1 MRRALTQVYN
11 RRAMIRRLS
20 TKWVLT
26 VLAAVVLPFLGFAWY
41 VDKEVAEWNAT
52 DVQYDLL
59 SIAGEMAD
67 RLDSEIREHQ
77 LDIEMWGTIPFTEWT
92 TGKYGGDEV
101 DFVPT
106 LEGMFDQFIQSRHY
120 YDLLLAVDASGR
132 LVASNTHG
140 PDGQPLSQDVL
151 DNVDAHDYPAD
162 EWFQRALDGEPAL
175 VDHHRSDLLPPKNT
189 APGSHPENYHIGFAV
204 PVYSQLDPEKIV
216 GVVYGLMNW
225 SHIQHDLLRPV
236 RPSIPGLASPDLYRS
251 SYAWLWMSDANTII
265 GHQDPELY
273 TRKVGEPPIDLPQ
286 LVEAA
291 RGKDWG
297 MYPAY
302 SFRGVEKTAAFRRC
316 ARPEQ
321 GGFGWVLGVGVDD
334 LDIEEPVNE
343 LHRLLVAAS
352 LSALGFVIAGTV
364 IVARRTT
371 RPILLLKEQTER
383 IAQGDLEARVD
394 VHSRDEL
401 GDLAHSFNHMT
412 GELSESR
419 RRLVKAEKD
428 SAWREMARQVAHE
441 IKNPLTPISLSVDLL
456 KRARD
461 EKSPEFDRIFD
472 RTVDLVQRQVEGM
485 RRIASDFS
493 AFAGAHQ
500 PKPEIVDAGSVLGEV
515 LDLNS
520 AWASESGIEVERS
533 IEDLRVFVDRGELRR
548 ILINLVSNALEAMN
562 RGGKLAASVA
572 RVRDPGG
579 DKVEIVVRDTGVGIS
594 TEVRQRLFEPY
605 FTTRT
610 SGTGLGLAIARR
622 LVELMAGTIE
632 ILPNPEGQGTLARV
646 VLPEHRD

>member
-1 MRRALTQVYN
+1 
-11 RRAMIRRLS
+11 MIRRLS

-26 VLAAVVLPFLGFAWY
+26 ALAAVVLPFLGFAWY
-41 VDKEVAEWNAT
+41 VDKEVAKWNAT
-52 DVQYDLL
+52 YVQYDLL

-77 LDIEMWGTIPFTEWT
+77 LDIELWGTIPFTEWT
-92 TGKYGGDEV
+92 TAEYGGQEAA
-101 DFVPT
+101 FVST
-106 LEGMFDQFIQSRHY
+106 LQGMFDQFIETRRY
-120 YDLLLAVDASGR
+120 YDLLVAIDAEGR
-132 LVASNTHG
+132 PVASNTKG
-140 PDGQPLSQDVL
+140 PDRLELSQDVR
-151 DNVDAHDYPAD
+151 DAVEAHDWTGEA
-162 EWFQRALDGEPAL
+162 WFKKAVGGEAAL
-175 VDHHRSDLLPPKNT
+175 VDHHRSDLLPPRNT

-204 PVYSQLDPEKIV
+204 PVRSYLDPEKVV

-225 SHIQHDLLRPV
+225 SHIQQDLLRPI

-265 GHQDPELY
+265 GHQDAELY
-273 TRKVGEPPIDLPQ
+273 AKKVAEPPIDLPQ

-291 RGKDWG
+291 RSKDWG

-302 SFRGVEKTAAFRRC
+302 SFRGLEKTAAFKRC
-316 ARPEQ
+316 AGPEN

-334 LDIEEPVNE
+334 RDIYEMVNA
-343 LHRLLVAAS
+343 LHRLLVAAT
-352 LSALGFVIAGTV
+352 LFALGVVVAGTV

-394 VHSRDEL
+394 VRSRDEL
-401 GDLAHSFNHMT
+401 GDLAQSFNHMT

-461 EKSPEFDRIFD
+461 EKSPQFDVIFD

-493 AFAGAHQ
+493 AFAGTHQ
-500 PKPEIVDAGSVLGEV
+500 PKPEVVDAGSVVDEV
-515 LDLNS
+515 VELNA
-520 AWASESGIEVERS
+520 AWASESGISIDRS
-533 IEDLRVFVDRGELRR
+533 IERVHVFVDRGELRR
-548 ILINLVSNALEAMN
+548 VLINLVSNALEAMS
-562 RGGKLAASVA
+562 RGGTLSVGVA
-572 RVRDPGG
+572 RVADPSGG
-579 DKVEIVVRDTGVGIS
+579 RVEIVVRDTGVGIS

-622 LVELMAGTIE
+622 LVELMSGTIE
-632 ILPNPEGQGTLARV
+632 ILPNPQGQGTLARV
-646 VLPEHRD
+646 VLPEHRP

>member
-1 MRRALTQVYN
+1 MV
-11 RRAMIRRLS
+11 RRLS
-20 TKWVLT
+20 TKWMLT
-26 VLAAVVLPFLGFAWY
+26 ALSAVVLPFLGFAWY
-41 VDKEVAEWNAT
+41 VDKEVAKWNAT
-52 DVQYDLL
+52 YVQYDLL

-67 RLDSEIREHQ
+67 RLDSEIREHR
-77 LDIEMWGTIPFTEWT
+77 LDIELWGTIPFTEWT
-92 TGKYGGDEV
+92 TAKYGGDETA
-101 DFVPT
+101 FVPM
-106 LEGMFDQFIQSRHY
+106 LERMFDQFIRTRRY
-120 YDLLLAVDASGR
+120 YDLLLAIDENGQ
-132 LVASNTHG
+132 LVASNTKG
-140 PDGQPLSQDVL
+140 TEGQPLSQDVL
-151 DNVDAHDYPAD
+151 DNIAAHDYPGD
-162 EWFQRALDGEPAL
+162 DWFQKALRGEAAL
-175 VDHHRSDLLPPKNT
+175 KDHHRSDLLPPRNT

-204 PVYSQLDPEKIV
+204 PVRSQVDPEKVV

-225 SHIQHDLLRPV
+225 SHIQHDLLRPI

-265 GHQDPELY
+265 GHQDAELY

-291 RGKDWG
+291 REKDWG

-302 SFRGVEKTAAFRRC
+302 SFRGLEKTAAFKHC
-316 ARPEQ
+316 AGPDR

-334 LDIEEPVNE
+334 RDIYEMVNE
-343 LHRLLVAAS
+343 LHGLLVAAT
-352 LSALGFVIAGTV
+352 LLALGIVVVGTV
-364 IVARRTT
+364 VVARRTT
-371 RPILLLKEQTER
+371 RPILLLKEQTEK
-383 IAQGDLEARVD
+383 ISKGDLEARVE
-394 VHSRDEL
+394 VRSRDEL
-401 GDLAHSFNHMT
+401 GDLARSFNHMT
-412 GELSESR
+412 VELAESR

-461 EKSPEFDRIFD
+461 EGSPQFDAIFD

-493 AFAGAHQ
+493 AFAGAHR
-500 PKPEIVDAGSVLGEV
+500 PRPEIVDAASVLEEV
-515 LDLNS
+515 LELNS
-520 AWASESGIEVERS
+520 AWASESGIDIERS
-533 IEDLRVFVDRGELRR
+533 IESVRVFVDRGELRR
-548 ILINLVSNALEAMN
+548 VLINLVSNALEAMN
-562 RGGKLAASVA
+562 RGGRLKASVA
-572 RVRDPGG
+572 RVADPAGG
-579 DKVEIVVRDTGVGIS
+579 RVEIVIRDTGVGIS

-610 SGTGLGLAIARR
+610 GGTGLGLAIARR

-646 VLPEHRD
+646 VLREHRD

>member
-1 MRRALTQVYN
+1 MRSALAQVYN

-20 TKWVLT
+20 TKWMLT
-26 VLAAVVLPFLGFAWY
+26 ALAAVVLPFLGFAWY
-41 VDKEVAEWNAT
+41 VDKEVAKWNAT
-52 DVQYDLL
+52 YVQYDLL

-77 LDIEMWGTIPFTEWT
+77 LDIELWGTIPFTEWT
-92 TGKYGGDEV
+92 TGPYGGEEK
-101 DFVPT
+101 DFGPM
-106 LEGMFDQFIQSRHY
+106 LQRMFDEFIRTRRY
-120 YDLLLAVDASGR
+120 YDLLVAIDAKGHV
-132 LVASNTHG
+132 VASNTEG
-140 PDGQPLSQDVL
+140 PEGAQLSQDVL
-151 DNVDAHDYPAD
+151 DNIDAHDYPAD
-162 EWFQRALDGEPAL
+162 DWFQHAMLGEAVL

-204 PVYSQLDPEKIV
+204 PVHSQLEPEKIV

-236 RPSIPGLASPDLYRS
+236 RPSIPWLASPDLYRS
-251 SYAWLWMSDANTII
+251 SYAWLWMSDADTII
-265 GHQDPELY
+265 GHQDTKLY
-273 TRKVGEPPIDLPQ
+273 TKKVSEPPIDLPQ
-286 LVEAA
+286 LMQAA
-291 RGKDWG
+291 REKDWG

-302 SFRGVEKTAAFRRC
+302 SFRGLEKTAAFKHC
-316 ARPEQ
+316 AGPEK

-334 LDIEEPVNE
+334 HDIYEMVTE
-343 LHRLLVAAS
+343 LHRLLVAAT
-352 LSALGFVIAGTV
+352 LFALGVVVAGTV

-383 IAQGDLEARVD
+383 IAKGDLEARVD
-394 VHSRDEL
+394 VRSRDEL
-401 GDLAHSFNHMT
+401 GDLAQSFNHMT
-412 GELSESR
+412 VELSESR

-461 EKSPEFDRIFD
+461 EKSSQFDAIFD

-493 AFAGAHQ
+493 AFAGAHRPDPQ
-500 PKPEIVDAGSVLGEV
+500 VVDAGAVLEEV
-515 LDLNS
+515 LELNS
-520 AWASESGIEVERS
+520 AWASELGITFERS
-533 IEDLRVFVDRGELRR
+533 IEDVRVFVDRGELRR
-548 ILINLVSNALEAMN
+548 ILINLVSNALEAMT
-562 RGGKLAASVA
+562 RGGKLSAGVA
-572 RVRDPGG
+572 RVPDPEGG
-579 DKVEIVVRDTGVGIS
+579 RVEIVVRDTGVGIS

-610 SGTGLGLAIARR
+610 GGTGLGLAIARR

-632 ILPNPEGQGTLARV
+632 ILPNPGGQGTLARV
-646 VLPEHRD
+646 VLREHRD

>member
-1 MRRALTQVYN
+1 MRSALAQVYN

-20 TKWVLT
+20 TKWMLT
-26 VLAAVVLPFLGFAWY
+26 ALAAVVLPFLGFAWY
-41 VDKEVAEWNAT
+41 VDKEVAKWNAT
-52 DVQYDLL
+52 YVQYDLL

-77 LDIEMWGTIPFTEWT
+77 LDIELWGTIPFTEWT
-92 TGKYGGDEV
+92 TGKYGGEEA
-101 DFVPT
+101 DFGPM
-106 LEGMFDQFIQSRHY
+106 LQRMFDEFIRTRRY
-120 YDLLLAVDASGR
+120 YDLLVAIDANGHV
-132 LVASNTHG
+132 VASNTEG
-140 PDGQPLSQDVL
+140 PEGAQLSQDVL
-151 DNVDAHDYPAD
+151 DNIDAHDYRAD
-162 EWFQRALDGEPAL
+162 DWFQHAMLGEAVL

-204 PVYSQLDPEKIV
+204 PVHGQLEPEKIV

-236 RPSIPGLASPDLYRS
+236 RPSIPWLASPDLYRS
-251 SYAWLWMSDANTII
+251 SYAWLWMSDADTII
-265 GHQDPELY
+265 GHQDTKLY
-273 TRKVGEPPIDLPQ
+273 TKKVSEPPIDLPQ
-286 LVEAA
+286 LMQAA
-291 RGKDWG
+291 REKDWG

-302 SFRGVEKTAAFRRC
+302 SFRGLEKTAAFKHC
-316 ARPEQ
+316 AGPEK

-334 LDIEEPVNE
+334 RDIYEMVTE
-343 LHRLLVAAS
+343 LHRLLVAAT
-352 LSALGFVIAGTV
+352 LFALGLVVAGTV

-383 IAQGDLEARVD
+383 IAKGDLEARVD
-394 VHSRDEL
+394 VRSRDEL
-401 GDLAHSFNHMT
+401 GDLAQSFNHMT
-412 GELSESR
+412 VELSESR

-461 EKSPEFDRIFD
+461 EKSSQFDAIFD

-493 AFAGAHQ
+493 AFAGAHRPDPQ
-500 PKPEIVDAGSVLGEV
+500 VVDAGAVLEEV
-515 LDLNS
+515 LELNS
-520 AWASESGIEVERS
+520 AWASELGITFERS
-533 IEDLRVFVDRGELRR
+533 IEDVRVFVDRGELRR
-548 ILINLVSNALEAMN
+548 ILINLVSNALEAMT
-562 RGGKLAASVA
+562 RGGKLSASVA
-572 RVRDPGG
+572 RVPDPEGG
-579 DKVEIVVRDTGVGIS
+579 KVEIVVRDTGVGIS

-610 SGTGLGLAIARR
+610 GGTGLGLAIARR

-632 ILPNPEGQGTLARV
+632 ILPNPDGQGTLARV
-646 VLPEHRD
+646 VLREHRD